1 MKDKYEN
8 IVNFIVICNMIIGEI
23 IEFKYWSNEIVWIF
37 YDVRGKVWRII
48 KFVFIEVWNKCFIL
62 EILC

>member
-8 IVNFIVICNMIIGEI
+8 IVNFIVICDMVIGEI

-48 KFVFIEVWNKCFIL
+48 KIVFIEV
-62 EILC
+62 